1 MAKELSPGVTK
12 RRVLP
17 EGGEQKLRDKIHKE
31 SREYDNYGNLPFSF
45 GKPMKGKKTILY
57 ECLDCGNVMYAP
69 VNTVMIVCP
78 KCKKAAKVKE
88 VTNE

>member
-17 EGGEQKLRDKIHKE
+17 EQGEQKLRDKIHKE
-31 SREYDNYGNLPFSF
+31 SREYDNHHNLPFSF
-45 GKPMKGKKTILY
+45 GKPMKGKKTILFMCV
-57 ECLDCGNVMYAP
+57 ECGNLAYLP
-69 VNTVMIVCP
+69 VNTIMVICN

-88 VTNE
+88 V